1 MVTDNKKAQMKI
13 QQMAFMLI
21 AVVVF
26 FALIGIVILSF
37 QFSDLRESAAL
48 LEERNALLLVTKLSN
63 SPEFSCGEAFGTT
76 RVNCVDLD
84 KVMVLKQNI
93 EKYANFW
100 DVKNIEIRKIY
111 PSEGG
116 EIFCNLEN
124 YPDCNIIKLISD
136 SEEGVGIANFVSLC
150 RKEDGRDKC
159 ELGKII
165 VIYETP

>member
-1 MVTDNKKAQMKI
+1 MKKQTKKAQMKI

-26 FALIGIVILSF
+26 FSLIGIVILSF
-37 QFSDLRESAAL
+37 QFSDLKESAAL

-93 EKYANFW
+93 EKYKNFW
-100 DVKNIEIRKIY
+100 DVENIEIRKIY
-111 PSEGG
+111 PVEGGG
-116 EIFCNLEN
+116 EILCNSEN
-124 YPDCNIIKLISD
+124 YPNCNIIKLISD

-165 VIYETP
+165 VIYKT